1 MQYGSTD
8 VCLEVE
14 RIWMG
19 KLIVMIMIGPV
30 GVIVDSII
38 TVVGISLKRELNFS
52 LLDLENISS
61 ARDRKNIRLYLIL
74 SPKQTF
80 SFQSSRIQSTAYQ
93 LKCSISDKECLVNP
107 LCSSWS

>member
-38 TVVGISLKRELNFS
+38 TVVGISLKREFLF
-52 LLDLENISS
+52 
-61 ARDRKNIRLYLIL
+61 A
-74 SPKQTF
+74 
-80 SFQSSRIQSTAYQ
+80 
-93 LKCSISDKECLVNP
+93 
-107 LCSSWS
+107 

>member
-1 MQYGSTD
+1 MQSGSTD

-19 KLIVMIMIGPV
+19 KLIVMIMIVPV

-61 ARDRKNIRLYLIL
+61 ARDM
-74 SPKQTF
+74 
-80 SFQSSRIQSTAYQ
+80 
-93 LKCSISDKECLVNP
+93 
-107 LCSSWS
+107 